1 MRFKTWGW
9 WVGASLNKNKGGSDT
24 SLQMV
29 AKVQYMSL
37 PERDQRYAEW

>member
-9 WVGASLNKNKGGSDT
+9 WVDASLNKNKGGSDT